1 MSQEAEASHAAGG
14 ERAHKRILVV
24 EDDRVVQRSL
34 RQLLT
39 EEGYEVI
46 SAFDGSEG
54 MAQAQQAEPDL
65 IILDLGLPT
74 DPFGGGQF
82 DGFGVMQWLRRR
94 MQGIQIPV
102 IILTARQDQESRK
115 QAFQLGASVYLT
127 KPFKPEELF
136 KAIRIVLDQL

>member
-1 MSQEAEASHAAGG
+1 MSLETGSNEELPPSEG
-14 ERAHKRILVV
+14 RKRILVV
-24 EDDRVVQRSL
+24 EDDRIVQRSL

-46 SAFDGSEG
+46 SALDGSEG
-54 MAQAQQAEPDL
+54 MAQAQHASPNL

-74 DPFGGGQF
+74 DPFSGGQF

-102 IILTARQDQESRK
+102 IILTARQDQASRK
-115 QAFQLGASVYLT
+115 QAFELGASAYLT

-136 KAIRIVLDQL
+136 KAIRIVLDDI